1 MIGLCS
7 DTDFETIYAIIND
20 GADAYRGV
28 IPADRWHEP
37 YMSREELRHEIES
50 GVHFWG
56 YRREGG
62 LLGVMGIQDVQDVTL
77 IRHAYVRTANH
88 NQGIGGTLLSGLRKL
103 TTRPVLVGTWAAAT
117 WAVRFYERHG
127 FRLVTPEE
135 KDRLLKRY
143 WSISERQV
151 ETSVVLG
158 DGCWFRYR
166 QPLVHHRD
174 ETRPINCPFGHVQ
187 RIVTGGA
194 GGVANVHV
202 VNVTQGSTHVH
213 TGYDEAYFV
222 LSGSGTITLGQETH
236 PLRPG
241 TVAVIPAGVP
251 HSLIAEPNE
260 ELEFVIFGTPP
271 MAMDDERAKPVKPQ
285 S

>member
-1 MIGLCS
+1 MIRPCS
-7 DTDFETIYAIIND
+7 DTDFDTIYAVIND
-20 GADAYRGV
+20 AAEAYRGV
-28 IPADRWHEP
+28 IPRDCWHEP
-37 YMSREELRHEIES
+37 YMSQDELRHEIES
-50 GVHFWG
+50 GVRFWG
-56 YRREGG
+56 HRQGG
-62 LLGVMGIQDVQDVTL
+62 ELLGVMGIQDVQDVTL
-77 IRHAYVRTANH
+77 IRHAYVRTAYRH
-88 NQGIGGTLLSGLRKL
+88 QGIGGTLLSELRQL

-117 WAVRFYERHG
+117 WAVRFYEKHG

-135 KDRLLKRY
+135 KNRLLKRY

-158 DGCWFRYR
+158 DEHWFRYR

-174 ETRPINCPFGHVQ
+174 ETQAIDCPFGHVQ

-202 VNVTQGSTHVH
+202 VKVTQGSPHVH
-213 TGYDEAYFV
+213 TGYDEVYFV
-222 LSGSGTITLGQETH
+222 LSGRGTITLDRDTY

-241 TVAVIPAGVP
+241 TAVVIPAGVP
-251 HSLIAEPNE
+251 HSLRAEPDD

-271 MAMDDERAKPVKPQ
+271 MMMDDERARPVKPVR
-285 S
+285 